1 MAPNWTP
8 EQQVANDAE
17 VEVIV
22 FEIIESVVRWAQER
36 RERETLEA
44 VTKNIM
50 EMVIDISN
58 DSHITSAGLSFVVPV
73 PVASPN
79 NYSLIQNAATTNP
92 SSSWQPR
99 PITKEEYRELTRDFP
114 KVRPNVFPSRPS
126 RSLKTVARDRLEVQ
140 AILSH
145 RQQLQPC
152 VNEGEV
158 FYDAEVGYL
167 EPGDDEE
174 TSYGDLA
181 AYRPVASSQPP
192 SAFSSQQYGVQQVV
206 SQQNSNQQVTLQQ
219 ESTSTGNTPP
229 ALGPPLLP
237 MTVTQQL
244 PTIITEADAQAGRA
258 VYPVS
263 APVIVQTTEGL
274 YTMTGGQVYWN
285 GHNRAQRLQNVC
297 SNNRGIGC
305 STPKGRNEHI
315 RKAHS
320 VFNQPNAGDQTSQ
333 YYEVL

>member
-1 MAPNWTP
+1 EA
-8 EQQVANDAE
+8 
-17 VEVIV
+17 IV

-50 EMVIDISN
+50 EMVIDIPN
-58 DSHITSAGLSFVVPV
+58 DYDQGNGGPKTDNMTMPPRNQRFPAGIWEGMSQQPTSPPPPGEPWPL
-73 PVASPN
+73 
-79 NYSLIQNAATTNP
+79 
-92 SSSWQPR
+92 
-99 PITKEEYRELTRDFP
+99 TKDGYRELTRDFP
-114 KVRPNVFPSRPS
+114 EVRPNVFPSRPP
-126 RSLKTVARDRLEVQ
+126 RSLRTVARDRPEAQ

-152 VNEGEV
+152 VDEGEV
-158 FYDAEVGYL
+158 SYDAEEGYL

-181 AYRPVASSQPP
+181 APRPVASSQPP

-206 SQQNSNQQVTLQQ
+206 SQQNFNQQVTLQQ
-219 ESTSTGNTPP
+219 GSTSTGNVPP
-229 ALGPPLLP
+229 TLGPPLIP
-237 MTVTQQL
+237 TTATQQL
-244 PTIITEADAQAGRA
+244 LTIITEADAQAGRA

-285 GHNRAQRLQNVC
+285 GRNRAQSLQNVC

-315 RKAHS
+315 RKAYS
-320 VFNQPNAGDQTSQ
+320 VFNQPNADDRNKQ
-333 YYEVL
+333 Y